1 MSDQQIP
8 DRPLIHGEQV
18 WLRPMEERDLPAYV
32 ASINDTE
39 VGGRA
44 GFRVPVSVSMGKT
57 WLDKGLIKMSAGE
70 AYFFA
75 VCELGSDTFIGTIW
89 LKDIDHAS
97 GNSELAIC
105 MDRDHVGSGWGT
117 DAQRALL
124 AFGFATIS
132 LRRIWLT
139 VSAENARALRSYEKL
154 GFRREGLLREDMI
167 VHGRPVDTI
176 LMAMLRGE
184 WTETQTP

>member
-1 MSDQQIP
+1 
-8 DRPLIHGEQV
+8 
-18 WLRPMEERDLPAYV
+18 MEERDLPAYV

-44 GFRVPVSVSMGKT
+44 GFRVPPSVSMGKT
-57 WLDKGLIKMSAGE
+57 WLDKAVVRMSAGE

-75 VCELGSDTFIGTIW
+75 VCAIGSDTFIGTTW
-89 LKDIDHAS
+89 LMDIDFAS

-105 MDRDHVGSGWGT
+105 MDRDHLGAGWGT

-124 AFGFATIS
+124 AFGFGTIN

-139 VSAENARALRSYEKL
+139 VSAANTRALRSYEKL
-154 GFRREGLLREDMI
+154 GFRREGLLREDI
-167 VHGRPVDTI
+167 VVHGRPVDSV
-176 LMAMLRGE
+176 LMAMLRSE
-184 WTETQTP
+184 WAETQTP